1 MSGVDVAVVAQQLV
15 EAVQAVGQSV
25 LPRVRLVL
33 PVPGNITVDK

>member
-1 MSGVDVAVVAQQLV
+1 MSGVDVAVVAQQLI

-33 PVPGNITVDK
+33 PVPEIIAVAK